1 MSYNQRYNLSQ
12 VLRDGTTLS
21 VKIYDKDYSGSTII
35 DYEATNIRLQSNAS
49 GDEPTAGIIS
59 SQLNISFIVT
69 EEDGANFPNLLT
81 FDDRKYFVKLYKDST
96 LLWAGFLFNDYVQ
109 APFTTGWVE
118 VSLIAIDGLS
128 LLQYPTYNYITDIYL
143 TSLIS
148 LLQVISNSLNLINF
162 PEPLI
167 LFTSCSYYAEGMNN
181 RSTALQNEPFSQSNI
196 YVRDLNGN
204 TYYDVL
210 DSIVKS
216 LGCRMFQSDGKWQII
231 SINEMAD
238 TTRYFTE
245 YTTYPTPTYYSA
257 GTINNIQN
265 IEPYELGNL
274 HFIDNS
280 QTKIVRKGYPKLSV
294 NHNFSYAP
302 NYLHNGAF
310 KGFIPYTTLTSTTIY
325 GWYLFSSTGT
335 FFMDTFNVENE
346 SDFNYVHLTTPL
358 TGSDRQ
364 MWISNVVSPTS
375 TAQTYC
381 PIMSAP
387 SFNFSFEYLSIFSSS
402 RYTSLEIKMVFYGTN
417 YYYSISE
424 NKWKLGQLYN
434 TIDMS
439 AGAEIFFSEWRTYS
453 TTIGMSY
460 PTSIEGTGPIGE
472 VQWEAPIYVKIKTS
486 QAEGYTDV
494 SIRNLKIVQNG
505 NRVSGL
511 NVTRLIGTEKN
522 VFEKEITQDY
532 GVYTT
537 YTDNSSY
544 EFPIPALGVLY
555 NSSKH
560 YLKNWYRYPNTTTLY
575 LQLQQLIAR
584 QYSNLLNRNFGTLE
598 GDLGKFDTLDGM
610 VYLDKV
616 YTIEDSSTN
625 VLSYNNKKFMMNRGD
640 INARV
645 DEVNSVQL
653 IEITDTDNASVE
665 TVKYISS

>member
-21 VKIYDKDYSGSTII
+21 VKIYDKDYSGSNII

-69 EEDGANFPNLLT
+69 EDDGANFPSLLT

-109 APFTTGWVE
+109 APFTTGWIE

-128 LLQYPTYNYITDIYL
+128 LLQYPVYNYITDTYS

-148 LLQVISNSLNLINF
+148 LLQVICNSLNLINF

-167 LFTSCSYYAEGMNN
+167 LFTSCSYYAQGMSN

-204 TYYDVL
+204 TYYNVL
-210 DSIVKS
+210 DSVVKS

-265 IEPYELGNL
+265 IQPYELGNL

-280 QTKIVRKGYPKLSV
+280 QTKIVRKGYPKLVV
-294 NHNFSYAP
+294 NHSFNYAS
-302 NYLHNGAF
+302 NYLHNGGF

-325 GWYLFSSTGT
+325 GWYLFSSTGL
-335 FFMDTFNVENE
+335 FDSDTFNIDDE
-346 SDFNYVHLTTPL
+346 SDFNNINLRTPTT
-358 TGSDRQ
+358 GADRQ

-381 PIMSAP
+381 PVMSSP
-387 SFNFSFEYLSIFSSS
+387 SFNFSFEYYAILGFTHF
-402 RYTSLEIKMVFYGTN
+402 TSLEIKMVFLGTN
-417 YYYSISE
+417 YYYNIGANQWQTS
-424 NKWKLGQLYN
+424 QMYN
-434 TIDMS
+434 TIDVT
-439 AGAEIFFSEWRTYS
+439 AGADVFFATWKTYS
-453 TTIGMSY
+453 TTIGMQY
-460 PTSIEGTGPIGE
+460 PTTIQGSGFTY
-472 VQWEAPIYVKIKTS
+472 WEAPIFVKIKTS
-486 QAEGYTDV
+486 QAEGYTRV
-494 SIRNLKIVQNG
+494 QLRNIKIVQNG
-505 NRVSGL
+505 GDVNSL

-522 VFEKEITQDY
+522 VFEKDITQDY
-532 GVYTT
+532 GVFTT
-537 YTDNSSY
+537 LPEDIDNL
-544 EFPIPALGVLY
+544 FPIPSIGVLY
-555 NSSKH
+555 NTSRQ

-598 GDLGKFDTLDGM
+598 GDLGKFNTTDGM